1 MDRIRELRNLKG
13 VSQAKL
19 AVTAGMDPATL
30 NRIEQGKGNPNLKTL
45 EKLANALGVGIVD
58 LLEPEAP
65 KVEAPPSPDR
75 PEGGDAGAAAL
86 TAWSE
91 YLDALLRRAEELR
104 EMFLALGDLDDL
116 DSEDAEHRINMTF
129 ALGMEFALNIERITD
144 AHGRGPL
151 MRIEGER
158 LTSEEM
164 QQLGLILRQ
173 TTELLQRGNS
183 LVTVVKAV
191 RALAEDKAIKKAVKD
206 LLEDAGIPDWD
217 AVPKDV

>member
-1 MDRIRELRNLKG
+1 MERIRELRNLKG

-45 EKLANALGVGIVD
+45 EKLANALDVGITD
-58 LLEPEAP
+58 LLEPAP

-75 PEGGDAGAAAL
+75 PEGGSAGAAAL
-86 TAWSE
+86 AAWSE

-144 AHGRGPL
+144 AYGDGPL
-151 MRIEGER
+151 MRLGGGHFTPQER
-158 LTSEEM
+158 
-164 QQLGLILRQ
+164 QQLDLILRQ
-173 TTELLQRGNS
+173 TTKLLKRGNS
-183 LVTVVKAV
+183 LVAVVKAV
-191 RALAEDKAIKKAVKD
+191 RALAEDMAIKKAVKD

>member
-1 MDRIRELRNLKG
+1 MEKLKRLREERGL
-13 VSQAKL
+13 SQVKL
-19 AVTAGMDPATL
+19 AARADLNPATV
-30 NRIEQGKGNPNLKTL
+30 NQIERGMRDASPGTL
-45 EKLANALGVGIVD
+45 RKLADALEVS
-58 LLEPEAP
+58 LYELMEEEAP
-65 KVEAPPSPDR
+65 KVEAPPSPEL
-75 PEGGDAGAAAL
+75 PKEGDAGVAAL
-86 TAWSE
+86 AAWSE

-104 EMFLALGDLDDL
+104 EMFLVLGDLDDL

-144 AHGRGPL
+144 AHNQSL
-151 MRIEGER
+151 LTRIEGEH

-173 TTELLQRGNS
+173 STELLQRGNS
-183 LVTVVKAV
+183 LVAVVKAV
-191 RALAEDKAIKKAVKD
+191 RALAEDMAIKKAVKD